1 MVIQKACLLLFFVS
15 LSNSAEILRECDKD
29 IDCGSGYFCFLSYC
43 ERCIPCDTHFNR
55 QPARSLTGLPI
66 CAKYEDDCGVC
77 LPGYQADDLTD
88 QRRSM
93 TCFPLNETV
102 STSTG
107 FWWTGIVWIASV
119 LFLTVAFIICFLKCR
134 RVPTVSNNKDSELR
148 PSAPPLYSLYNPRL
162 TDETDGLIM
171 SEPIRS
177 SERVVIQ
184 ENEGHCT
191 EAIPLDYYDILNNRL
206 HDSDVDPEEEAPV
219 PVHVAVDSEVDDE
232 SNLSTETIPSPWE
245 PTPSMSDISKNFFRS
260 QSLERVPRPASTS
273 QLVRL
278 PSDPE
283 ILSSRRR
290 ISSAGESYS
299 HRHVRLSQYR
309 SESQTINQSES
320 SKSIADCESED
331 DLRRRDSRS
340 SDTFDDDPE
349 PEAPEAF
356 LAVNDDPSFPSVI
369 RDVSWPRQ
377 SRAMQNISRFLGS
390 ISSEPSN
397 GQGSQDSGFQDQSR
411 RRSRTN
417 EDLLEEN
424 HIALSARKRR
434 RNCSENE

>member
-1 MVIQKACLLLFFVS
+1 MVIQISCLLLFFVS

-43 ERCIPCDTHFNR
+43 ERCIPCETHFNR
-55 QPARSLTGLPI
+55 QPARSLTGQPI

-77 LPGYQADDLTD
+77 LPGYQANDLTD

-119 LFLTVAFIICFLKCR
+119 LILTLAFIVCFLKCR
-134 RVPTVSNNKDSELR
+134 RVPPVSNNKDSGLL
-148 PSAPPLYSLYNPRL
+148 PSAPPLYSLHDARL

-171 SEPIRS
+171 SEPVRS
-177 SERVVIQ
+177 PERVVIQ
-184 ENEGHCT
+184 ENEGHCG

-206 HDSDVDPEEEAPV
+206 DESDVEPEEEAPV
-219 PVHVAVDSEVDDE
+219 HVTVDSEVDDE
-232 SNLSTETIPSPWE
+232 SNQSTETIPSLWE
-245 PTPSMSDISKNFFRS
+245 PTPSMSDIPKSFFRS
-260 QSLERVPRPASTS
+260 QSLERVPRPASTN

-290 ISSAGESYS
+290 ISYAGESYS

-320 SKSIADCESED
+320 SKSTADCESED
-331 DLRRRDSRS
+331 DLDLRDPYSL
-340 SDTFDDDPE
+340 DTFEDDRE
-349 PEAPEAF
+349 PEEPEAF
-356 LAVNDDPSFPSVI
+356 LVVNDDPSFPPVI
-369 RDVSWPRQ
+369 RCGTWPRQ
-377 SRAMQNISRFLGS
+377 STVQNTSPLLGS
-390 ISSEPSN
+390 ILSEPSN

-411 RRSRTN
+411 RRCRTN
-417 EDLLEEN
+417 EDLFEEN
-424 HIALSARKRR
+424 HIGHSAKKRR

>member
-1 MVIQKACLLLFFVS
+1 
-15 LSNSAEILRECDKD
+15 
-29 IDCGSGYFCFLSYC
+29 
-43 ERCIPCDTHFNR
+43 
-55 QPARSLTGLPI
+55 
-66 CAKYEDDCGVC
+66 
-77 LPGYQADDLTD
+77 
-88 QRRSM
+88 
-93 TCFPLNETV
+93 
-102 STSTG
+102 
-107 FWWTGIVWIASV
+107 
-119 LFLTVAFIICFLKCR
+119 
-134 RVPTVSNNKDSELR
+134 
-148 PSAPPLYSLYNPRL
+148 
-162 TDETDGLIM
+162 M

-309 SESQTINQSES
+309 SESQTINQSG
-320 SKSIADCESED
+320 
-331 DLRRRDSRS
+331 
-340 SDTFDDDPE
+340 T
-349 PEAPEAF
+349 
-356 LAVNDDPSFPSVI
+356 
-369 RDVSWPRQ
+369 
-377 SRAMQNISRFLGS
+377 
-390 ISSEPSN
+390 SN
-397 GQGSQDSGFQDQSR
+397 F
-411 RRSRTN
+411 
-417 EDLLEEN
+417 E
-424 HIALSARKRR
+424 
-434 RNCSENE
+434 